1 MHTLSKIAIVDNS
14 SPSILVRSRKTPSVC
29 TGLRVVDVLF
39 PVAFGQRELIIGD
52 RQSGKSTVWLCST
65 ISQVVRNSSVVSF
78 RKLFSVVSFVGSRC
92 STAIRFLRM
101 VERCDSRNSTIF
113 LISPVT
119 DAMGA
124 QYTAHLTAT
133 ALGEIFRNSGSILQ
147 AMYDD
152 LSKHAVAYRQLCLFL
167 RKPAGREA
175 YPSDVFYLHARL
187 LERSCNLGGTGNF
200 GSLMSLPVI
209 ETLNND
215 LSAYIATN
223 VISITDGQI
232 YLDLTLFGLGQ
243 CPAIS
248 TEKSVSRVG
257 AKSLDEIS
265 RASAFS
271 LYRLIGSVKQE
282 ADNATKS
289 EGFALRNSRYRKF
302 YAWLVQRSSQA
313 KLISTAGNFA
323 IHSGMLDLIPIS
335 CIPIFLIL
343 SAEFS
348 SSSFCG
354 NGSFLSDRVW
364 SRENLAV
371 LDSCGNAHPY
381 VGNFVTGLRLVISA
395 TFSLST
401 ILSSI
406 SASAASVAAGLLLTL
421 ASATSFLV
429 DIRDQNSKDS
439 EKLFW
444 QSRNG
449 LFGAGRQYSQ
459 KLTIASMK
467 VSPKRFTFRQEG
479 RDSFSKN
486 PPFEPI
492 FSLGVCWKVAGSQL
506 FRKVVHHTRGQGTLT
521 AGLLWI
527 GLLVGTQGSKICS
540 AADFNFWPSEVEMLH
555 GRFWVF
561 LRSFAR
567 G

>member
-1 MHTLSKIAIVDNS
+1 MT
-14 SPSILVRSRKTPSVC
+14 

-39 PVAFGQRELIIGD
+39 PVAFGQRELVIGD
-52 RQSGKSTVWLCST
+52 RQSGKSTVWLCSV
-65 ISQVVRNSSVVSF
+65 ISQVVRNSAVVSLRKLASVVSC
-78 RKLFSVVSFVGSRC
+78 VGSRC

-101 VERCDSRNSTIF
+101 VERCQSRSSTIF
-113 LISPVT
+113 LVAPVT

-124 QYTAHLTAT
+124 QYVAHLTAT
-133 ALGEIFRNSGSILQ
+133 ALGEIFRNAGSILQ
-147 AMYDD
+147 GAYDD

-187 LERSCNLGGTGNF
+187 LERSCNLGGTGNY

-257 AKSLDEIS
+257 AKSLDELS

-289 EGFALRNSRYRKF
+289 EGYQLRHSRFRKF
-302 YAWLVQRSSQA
+302 YLWLVQRSSQA

-323 IHSGMLDLIPIS
+323 ILSGLLDVVPLS
-335 CIPIFLIL
+335 CLPIFLVVV
-343 SAEFS
+343 SEFS
-348 SSSFCG
+348 SSAFT
-354 NGSFLSDRVW
+354 GSGLYLADRTW
-364 SRENLAV
+364 SRENLNV
-371 LDSCGNAHPY
+371 LDIAGNTHKFLHSY
-381 VGNFVTGLRLVISA
+381 VTGLRIGIA
-395 TFSLST
+395 GTFLLSS

-406 SASAASVAAGLLLTL
+406 GSTSGSVAAGLLLTL

-429 DIRDQNSKDS
+429 DIR
-439 EKLFW
+439 E
-444 QSRNG
+444 
-449 LFGAGRQYSQ
+449 
-459 KLTIASMK
+459 ASGK
-467 VSPKRFTFRQEG
+467 ESDKF
-479 RDSFSKN
+479 
-486 PPFEPI
+486 
-492 FSLGVCWKVAGSQL
+492 
-506 FRKVVHHTRGQGTLT
+506 
-521 AGLLWI
+521 
-527 GLLVGTQGSKICS
+527 
-540 AADFNFWPSEVEMLH
+540 
-555 GRFWVF
+555 
-561 LRSFAR
+561 
-567 G
+567 